1 MKAFITILLFIC
13 AAGADRNWVRLPEA
27 ADLNELGN
35 LLRGK
40 NWFFFGLFL
49 YKFITI
55 TGVDVLILCNR

>member
-1 MKAFITILLFIC
+1 MKAFIAILLFIC

-40 NWFFFGLFL
+40 NCFFFCTFSLQI
-49 YKFITI
+49 YH
-55 TGVDVLILCNR
+55 VNWR